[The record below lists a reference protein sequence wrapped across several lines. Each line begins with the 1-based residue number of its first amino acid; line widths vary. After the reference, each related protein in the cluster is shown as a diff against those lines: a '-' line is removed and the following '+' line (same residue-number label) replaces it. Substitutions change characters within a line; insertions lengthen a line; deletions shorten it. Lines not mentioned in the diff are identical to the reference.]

1 MRCKIVQ
8 FLKSVLF
15 QLTVCVFVGFLFNV
29 SYATTTDSLS
39 SLASGTSSSTA
50 SASYTQYLE
59 NSLDSLADIVEYVSI
74 VMGIALILSSLF
86 LFKKYGQMRTF
97 MSQQLTMTK
106 PLLTLIGGAALLIL
120 PTFVGTAERMV
131 WGQSWFSQTMSLD
144 LGTDWTGLLE
154 PVFMLVRLLGVIAL
168 IRGILLA
175 TKAGGQQA
183 QPGMA
188 GKAAI
193 HFVAG
198 ILCINI
204 DGTAQ
209 ILGNIFDFSSIF

>member
-1 MRCKIVQ
+1 MRHKIAQCLKSFVIQ
-8 FLKSVLF
+8 FLG
-15 QLTVCVFVGFLFNV
+15 CVFVGFLCNV
-29 SYATTTDSLS
+29 SYAESDMISSLASGVSSSSSSSSYSHYLETSLS
-39 SLASGTSSSTA
+39 SLA
-50 SASYTQYLE
+50 
-59 NSLDSLADIVEYVSI
+59 NIIEYI
-74 VMGIALILSSLF
+74 AIIMGVGMILSSLF

-120 PTFVGTAERMV
+120 PTFIGTAERMV

-175 TKAGGQQA
+175 TKAGGQQS

-193 HFVAG
+193 HFIAG
-198 ILCINI
+198 VLCINI
-204 DGTAQ
+204 DSTAR

>member
-1 MRCKIVQ
+1 MWHKIGQCLKSFLLQ
-8 FLKSVLF
+8 FLG
-15 QLTVCVFVGFLFNV
+15 CVFVGLLFNV
-29 SYATTTDSLS
+29 SYAESDMLS
-39 SLASGTSSSTA
+39 TLASGVSSS
-50 SASYTQYLE
+50 SASSSYSHYLE
-59 NSLDSLADIVEYVSI
+59 TSLGSLANIIQYIAI
-74 VMGIALILSSLF
+74 VMGICMILSSLF

-97 MSQQLTMTK
+97 MSQQLTMTR
-106 PLLTLIGGAALLIL
+106 PLLTQIGGAALLIL
-120 PTFVGTAERMV
+120 PTFIGTAERMV

-188 GKAAI
+188 SKAAI
-193 HFVAG
+193 HFIAG
-198 ILCINI
+198 IISINV
-204 DGTAQ
+204 DATAR